1 MFQNRKVINKIMF
14 ILAIVMVVGMVIM
27 TVGAAFLQ

>member
-14 ILAIVMVVGMVIM
+14 IFAIVMVVGMVIM